1 MSSNEPPVSTNIL
14 PKEAILEAAHRLIQQ
29 HGMSGF
35 SMRELAQHSGLA
47 KATIYHHFQD
57 KREIF
62 FQVLERDL
70 VNMRDSL
77 TAAAEIPGDLPSRL
91 KSVILAFFNIS
102 IKNGT
107 MLVATLREAV
117 GMEMELCTLMRRY
130 REELHQPIMDLLAE
144 GVESGVIRPVDLE
157 QTTMCIFGILQAYT
171 GRYMLLNDTKLDEK
185 AADQIIELLL
195 HGLLNRA
202 PGASNSQPSAK
213 TEIAIGGM

>member
-1 MSSNEPPVSTNIL
+1 MPVNIP
-14 PKEAILEAAHRLIQQ
+14 PKEAVLEAARRLIQQ

-70 VNMRDSL
+70 VNIRDSL
-77 TAAAEIPGDLPSRL
+77 TAAAEVPGDLPSRL

-107 MLVATLREAV
+107 MLISTLREAV
-117 GMEMELCTLMRRY
+117 GMEMELCTLMSRY
-130 REELHQPIMDLLAE
+130 REELHQPIKDLLAE
-144 GVESGVIRPVDLE
+144 GVESGTIRPVDLE
-157 QTTMCIFGILQAYT
+157 QTTMCIFGMLQAYT
-171 GRYMLLNDTKLDEK
+171 GRYMILKDIELDEK
-185 AADQIIELLL
+185 TADQIVDLLL
-195 HGLLNRA
+195 HGLLNPA

-213 TEIAIGGM
+213 TEIVVSPLR